1 MWLRE
6 GGWAQEAEHG
16 QAEWLQGGTLGPD
29 AEHPAG
35 AACTASLPWLIRQE
49 CSGRATP
56 AVLGKPK
63 GRGKEEEDVV
73 LLEETTGR
81 GVPDAWV

>member
-35 AACTASLPWLIRQE
+35 ATCTASLL
-49 CSGRATP
+49 
-56 AVLGKPK
+56 
-63 GRGKEEEDVV
+63 
-73 LLEETTGR
+73 
-81 GVPDAWV
+81 